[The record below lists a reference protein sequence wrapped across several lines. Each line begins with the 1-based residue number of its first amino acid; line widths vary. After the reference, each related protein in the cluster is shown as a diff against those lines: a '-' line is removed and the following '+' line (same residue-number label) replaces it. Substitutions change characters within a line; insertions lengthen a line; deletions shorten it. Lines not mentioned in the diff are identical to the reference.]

1 MLRLFSNSLP
11 NNRIVYIG
19 LLIIAIALLLNPWLF
34 GGSKALLIA
43 AKICIFI
50 VLVASYDLLIGYT
63 GIISFAHTV
72 FFAMGAYGIG
82 MSISFYGPHWWS
94 MGLGALS
101 ALCISAVVALC
112 LGLVSFRVK
121 RIFFAMITLAIAS
134 AFAIFLN
141 QNYTVTGGEDGLSFR
156 LPHILTPANEF
167 ISGKLGGARIDG
179 KLLSFYFIYA
189 LSFICVFL
197 MLRITQSPFGRV
209 LTAIRENEFRSNALG
224 YTSNV
229 YVIGILIIS
238 SCFATIAGM
247 MLAMA
252 NRYVNTETTAS
263 MQIMIDI
270 LLMVVLGGM
279 GTIYGAIF
287 GVTLVIL
294 AQNYLQALL
303 SLATGATTDTP
314 LSAFFEHER
323 WLFWLGVIFIISVY
337 FFPQGIAGSLQ
348 KLQTRV
354 GKKHND

>member
-1 MLRLFSNSLP
+1 MLGLISNSLP
-11 NNRIVYIG
+11 NNRILHIG
-19 LLIIAIALLLNPWLF
+19 LLIIALALLLNPWLF

-72 FFAMGAYGIG
+72 FFAMGAYGVG
-82 MSISFYGPHWWS
+82 MAISFYGPYWWV
-94 MGLGALS
+94 MGLGTLS
-101 ALCISAVVALC
+101 ALVISALVALL

-134 AFAIFLN
+134 VFAIFIN
-141 QNYTVTGGEDGLSFR
+141 QNYAITGGEDGLSFR
-156 LPHILTPANEF
+156 LPSILTPAYEF
-167 ISGKLGGARIDG
+167 VSGKVGGARING
-179 KLLSFYFIYA
+179 KLLSFYMIYA
-189 LSFICVFL
+189 LSFVCVLL
-197 MLRITQSPFGRV
+197 MLRITQSPFGRI
-209 LTAIRENEFRSNALG
+209 LTAIRENEFRANALG

-229 YVIGILIIS
+229 YVIGILVLS
-238 SCFATIAGM
+238 SCFATIAGV

-252 NRYVNTETTAS
+252 NRYINTDTTAS

-279 GTIYGAIF
+279 GTIYGAVF

-303 SLATGATTDTP
+303 GLATGATMDTP
-314 LSAFFEHER
+314 LSVFFEHER
-323 WLFWLGVIFIISVY
+323 WLFWLGVIFIMSVY
-337 FFPQGIAGSLQ
+337 FFPQGIAGFLH
-348 KLQTRV
+348 KLQAKLSPPPQR
-354 GKKHND
+354 